1 MDRLVAMQVFIE
13 VADRGSLSAAANQLD
28 MSRAMV
34 SRYLAKL
41 EEWVGARLFHRTTR
55 KLSLTSAG
63 SDTLPRCRQ
72 LLDMAGDIQSSAAT
86 PENTPRGTLRLTCA
100 MSLGQAYLAPLLTR
114 FLKRYPGTAVSMLLV
129 DHAVNLIEE
138 RVDLAIRIT
147 NALDPNLIARKLAV
161 CRSVVCA
168 SPAYLQEHGTPKTAE
183 DLALHNCLTY
193 SYFGKSLWEFE
204 KDGAPVAVPVGGN
217 MSANESSVLLEA
229 AASGA
234 GITLQPVY
242 AAAGLLRS
250 GKLRALLG
258 EYQPREMN
266 IYGVYASRRQMPA
279 ILRAMLDF
287 LVEEFNA
294 DTDWETPAI

>member
-1 MDRLVAMQVFIE
+1 MDRLIAMQVFVEI
-13 VADRGSLSAAANQLD
+13 ADQGSLTAAADKLD

-34 SRYLAKL
+34 SRYLAEL
-41 EEWVGARLFHRTTR
+41 EEWIGARLLHRTTR
-55 KLSLTSAG
+55 KLSLTTAG

-72 LLDMAGDIQSSAAT
+72 MLELAGDIQSSTVT
-86 PENTPRGTLRLTCA
+86 PEDTPRGILRLTCS
-100 MSLGQAYLAPLLTR
+100 MSLGQTYLAPLLTK
-114 FLKRYPGTAVSMLLV
+114 FLKRYPGTAVDMLMV
-129 DHAVNLIEE
+129 DRTVNLIEE

-161 CRSVVCA
+161 CRSVVVA
-168 SPAYLQEHGTPKTAE
+168 SPAYLKEHGTPKVAE

-229 AASGA
+229 AVCGA
-234 GITLQPVY
+234 GIALQPVH
-242 AAAGLLRS
+242 AASGLLRS
-250 GKLRALLG
+250 GRLRALLG
-258 EYQPREMN
+258 EYHPREMH

-287 LVEEFNA
+287 LVEEFSA
-294 DTDWETPAI
+294 DSGWEAPVI

>member
-1 MDRLVAMQVFIE
+1 MDRLVAMQVFVE
-13 VADRGSLSAAANQLD
+13 VADRGSLTAAADKLD

-34 SRYLAKL
+34 SRYLAEL

-72 LLDMAGDIQSSAAT
+72 MLDMAGEIQASAAT
-86 PENTPRGTLRLTCA
+86 PQHTPRGTLRLTCS
-100 MSLGQAYLAPLLTR
+100 MSLGQAYLAPLLAR
-114 FLKRYPGTAVSMLLV
+114 FLKRYPGTAIDMLLV
-129 DHAVNLIEE
+129 DRAVNLVEE

-168 SPAYLQEHGTPKTAE
+168 SPAYLDEHGTPKTAE

-204 KDGAPVAVPVGGN
+204 KDGAPVTVPVGGN

-229 AASGA
+229 AVAGA
-234 GITLQPVY
+234 GISLQPVY
-242 AAAGLLRS
+242 AATGLLRS

-258 EYQPREMN
+258 EYQPREMS

-287 LVEEFNA
+287 LVEEFSA
-294 DTDWETPAI
+294 DTDWATPVA

>member
-1 MDRLVAMQVFIE
+1 MDRLIAMQVFVE
-13 VADRGSLSAAANQLD
+13 VADQGSLTAAADKLD

-34 SRYLAKL
+34 SRYLAEL
-41 EEWVGARLFHRTTR
+41 EAWVGARLLHRTTR

-63 SDTLPRCRQ
+63 SETLPRCRQ
-72 LLDMAGDIQSSAAT
+72 LLGLAGDIQASAAT
-86 PENTPRGTLRLTCA
+86 PENTPRGTLRLTCS
-100 MSLGQAYLAPLLTR
+100 MSLGLAYLTPLLMR
-114 FLKRYPGTAVSMLLV
+114 FLKRYPGTAVDMLMV
-129 DHAVNLIEE
+129 DRTVNLIEE

-147 NALDPNLIARKLAV
+147 NGLDPNLIARKLAV

-168 SPAYLQEHGTPKTAE
+168 SPAYLKEHGTPQTAE

-204 KDGAPVAVPVGGN
+204 KDGVPVAVPVGGN
-217 MSANESSVLLEA
+217 MSANDSSVLLQA
-229 AASGA
+229 AVNGA
-234 GITLQPVY
+234 GISLQPAY
-242 AAAGLLRS
+242 AAAELLRS
-250 GKLRALLG
+250 GKLRALLS
-258 EYQPREMN
+258 EYQPREMS

-294 DTDWETPAI
+294 DADWKTPVI

>member
-1 MDRLVAMQVFIE
+1 MDRLIAMQVFVE
-13 VADRGSLSAAANQLD
+13 VADQGSLTAAADKLD

-34 SRYLAKL
+34 SRYLAEL
-41 EEWVGARLFHRTTR
+41 EEWTGARLLHRTTR

-72 LLDMAGDIQSSAAT
+72 LLDMACDIQSSAAT
-86 PENTPRGTLRLTCA
+86 PENTPRGTLRLTCS

-114 FLKRYPGTAVSMLLV
+114 FLKRYPGTGVDMLMV
-129 DHAVNLIEE
+129 DRTVNLVEE

-147 NALDPNLIARKLAV
+147 NALDPNLIARKLGI

-168 SPAYLQEHGTPKTAE
+168 SPAYLKERGTPTTAE
-183 DLALHNCLTY
+183 DLAMHNCLTY

-204 KDGAPVAVPVGGN
+204 KAGVPVVVPVGGN

-229 AASGA
+229 AVNGA
-234 GITLQPVY
+234 GITLQPIY

-258 EYQPREMN
+258 EYQPREMH

-287 LVEEFNA
+287 LVEEFG
-294 DTDWETPAI
+294 TDPDWKTPSI

>member
-1 MDRLVAMQVFIE
+1 MDRLVAMQVFVE
-13 VADRGSLSAAANQLD
+13 VADRGSLTAAADHLD

-34 SRYLAKL
+34 SRYLAEL

-86 PENTPRGTLRLTCA
+86 PENAPRGTLRLTCS
-100 MSLGQAYLAPLLTR
+100 MSLGQAYLAPLLAR

-129 DHAVNLIEE
+129 DRAVNLIEE

-147 NALDPNLIARKLAV
+147 NSLDPNLIARKLAV

-168 SPAYLQEHGTPKTAE
+168 SPDYLQEHGTPKKAE

-204 KDGAPVAVPVGGN
+204 KDGVPVAVPVGGN

-229 AASGA
+229 AVSGA
-234 GITLQPVY
+234 GITMQPVY
-242 AAAGLLRS
+242 AAAKLLRS
-250 GKLRALLG
+250 GKLRALLTA
-258 EYQPREMN
+258 YQPREMS

-287 LVEEFNA
+287 LVEEFSA
-294 DTDWETPAI
+294 DPDWETPVV